1 MLVVKSLVRQ
11 IVIIMADPIKDL
23 LLTSGVIDKLS
34 QNHSKYG
41 RVTESKSIFTVFD
54 QRMFFWHDAGSSV
67 LTVEIRPSDSAK
79 ISICQVL
86 MLTNP
91 PVFEVECLIFNRT
104 GTLLTLVGQ
113 DGVMVV
119 EVPQRYRT
127 LTSSRESD
135 KSYFCRSWNVA
146 ERFFVCTNRV
156 KVVQVAWHPGSPYN
170 THLTILSSDNCI
182 RVYDVT
188 DAQTPQTVVS
198 LAPSSKCFYLSS
210 NSKASVSACLG
221 ESAVSFDFGPPENA
235 CSPKCAKFNE
245 EQHSDHC
252 QWRIFVLYGNGD
264 IYAVQ
269 LPVKKT
275 SSEQVKVEGP
285 LAMYPQSDDN
295 YGVDACSL
303 ICLPSAVPVLV
314 IATASGMLYHCMV
327 LATIVS
333 DDDSKD
339 EESWSAYNQSYN
351 ETAADVALYVY
362 ESVELS
368 SSLISED
375 SEDVY
380 SRPIRL
386 HKDPTMCSKYHCT
399 HLSGVHSVALPFV
412 HFLEEYADT
421 DDLEVLLPQLE
432 GEKCIVEHLLCTQP
446 LSAVDAIPVL
456 GLSVIVTEKGAALI
470 CLLASWEFTCVPLA
484 SSYLTSA
491 PSLLSSN
498 IKISDSSALEEQG
511 VSFEKHIQSLLHR
524 SVSTPLLKSSLSSEE
539 CKTSPHQ
546 WLDLLCSLTQRLRED
561 YIQRLLAVQ
570 TQIECRRKILAQL
583 KQQQTLEI
591 EKCLREKDVLRN
603 TAEQLA
609 EKYDDAQTKQHALL
623 GRIEKVLQL
632 LHNKLPV
639 LSDAELN
646 MKQELA
652 TCEEKLKLY
661 QSSLDQ
667 IKMKQNY
674 QSEKTQDLES
684 SSHTNVSAVKRQE
697 NTSISGNQLKHL
709 KEILATEG
717 QSISD
722 LVKMV
727 CTLKKEAG
735 L

>member
-1 MLVVKSLVRQ
+1 
-11 IVIIMADPIKDL
+11 MADPIQDL
-23 LLTSGVIDKLS
+23 LLNSGIIDKLS

-41 RVTESKSIFTVFD
+41 GVTESKSIFTVFD
-54 QRMFFWHDAGSSV
+54 QRMFFWHDAGSSI
-67 LTVEIRPSDSAK
+67 LTVEIKPSDSTK
-79 ISICQVL
+79 KSVCQVL

-91 PVFEVECLIFNRT
+91 PVFEVECLVFNRT

-119 EVPQRYRT
+119 EVPLRYRA
-127 LTSSRESD
+127 LTTSHDSD
-135 KSYFCRSWNVA
+135 KNYFCRSWNVA
-146 ERFFVCTNRV
+146 ERFFVCTNRI
-156 KVVQVAWHPGSPYN
+156 KVVQVAWHPGSPFN
-170 THLTILSSDNCI
+170 THLTILSTDNCI

-210 NSKASVSACLG
+210 NSKASFSACLG
-221 ESAVSFDFGPPENA
+221 ESAVSFDFGPAENT

-245 EQHSDHC
+245 EQHNDHC

-264 IYAVQ
+264 VYAVQ
-269 LPVKKT
+269 LPFKKT
-275 SSEQVKVEGP
+275 SFDQVKVEGP

-295 YGVDACSL
+295 YGVDACNL
-303 ICLPSAVPVLV
+303 ICLHSAVPVLV
-314 IATASGMLYHCMV
+314 IATASGMLYHCLV
-327 LATIVS
+327 LATSAS
-333 DDDSKD
+333 DEDSKD
-339 EESWSAYNQSYN
+339 GESWSTYNQSYN
-351 ETAADVALYVY
+351 ETSADVALYVY

-368 SSLISED
+368 LSLISED
-375 SEDVY
+375 SEDAY

-386 HKDPTMCSKYHCT
+386 HKDPTTYSKYHCT
-399 HLSGVHSVALPFV
+399 HLTGVHSVALPFV

-421 DDLEVLLPQLE
+421 DELEVLLPQLE

-456 GLSVIVTEKGAALI
+456 GLSVVVTEKGATLI

-491 PSLLSSN
+491 PSLLSSDL
-498 IKISDSSALEEQG
+498 KIPESSSPEEQG

-524 SVSTPLLKSSLSSEE
+524 SVSTPLLKSSISSEE

-546 WLDLLCSLTQRLRED
+546 WLDLLCNLTQRLRED
-561 YIQRLLAVQ
+561 YIQRLHAVQ
-570 TQIECRRKILAQL
+570 TQIECRKKILVQL

-591 EKCLREKDVLRN
+591 EKCLSEKDILRN

-609 EKYDDAQTKQHALL
+609 EKYDDAQTKQHVLL

-632 LHNKLPV
+632 LHNKLPM

-646 MKQELA
+646 MKKELTA
-652 TCEEKLKLY
+652 CEEKLKLY

-667 IKMKQNY
+667 IRMKQAY
-674 QSEKTQDLES
+674 QTEKTRELEGS
-684 SSHTNVSAVKRQE
+684 SNLNVGLVKRQE

-727 CTLKKEAG
+727 CTLKKEVG